1 MAFSSVDIM
10 FNYKKSDEL
19 LKRAIEV
26 TPLGAQT
33 YSKSYRYYCQGDA
46 PTFIDR
52 GEGCYLYDVDGNKF
66 IDFVCAL
73 GPITIGYNNEKVNGA
88 IKKQL
93 DKGISFSLQ
102 SEVEVELAEKI
113 VEIIPC
119 AEMVRFVKNGGDATT
134 AAIRLARAFTNRDL
148 VALSGYH
155 GMHDWS
161 IGSTENNKGIPEDI
175 SNLTKTFEYN
185 NIDSL
190 ENLFNQYPNEIA
202 AVILEPIQANGPKDE
217 FLQKVKELT
226 HKNGAVLIFDEVV
239 SGFRYALGGASEL
252 YDVVPDLAA
261 FGKGMGNGLPIS
273 AIAGKKEIMK
283 QIEEGIFVSTTFGG
297 ESLSMAGSIAAL
309 EILEKDGVYEHIW
322 KLGSILKEGLEKLV
336 KKYELENVVLISGL
350 PPHCGVEFEGI
361 GDLDYLD
368 INSIFSQSMIHNG
381 IISVGINNINLS
393 HTEKEINDYL
403 NAAEEAMINIK
414 KAIAQNSIDGILI
427 GKKVD
432 PVFKRNIVEEN

>member
-1 MAFSSVDIM
+1 MS
-10 FNYKKSDEL
+10 NYKKSDEL

-33 YSKSYRYYCQGDA
+33 YSKSYRYYCQGDS
-46 PTFIDR
+46 PSFIER

-73 GPITIGYNNEKVNGA
+73 GPITIGYNVEEINDAVKN
-88 IKKQL
+88 QL
-93 DKGISFSLQ
+93 EKGISFSLQ
-102 SEVEVELAEKI
+102 AEAEVELAEKI
-113 VEIIPC
+113 IEIIPC

-134 AAIRLARAFTNRDL
+134 AAIRLARAYTNRDL

-161 IGSTENNKGIPEDI
+161 IGSTENNKGIPKEI

-185 NIDSL
+185 DIESL
-190 ENLFNQYPNEIA
+190 EELFNTYPDEIA
-202 AVILEPIQANGPKDE
+202 AVILEPIQANGPKDD

-239 SGFRYALGGASEL
+239 SGFRYALGGASEY
-252 YDVVPDLAA
+252 YDIVPDMAA

-273 AIAGKKEIMK
+273 AVAGKKEIMK

-297 ESLSMAGSIAAL
+297 EALSMAGSLAAL
-309 EILEKDGVYEHIW
+309 KILEKPGVYEHIW
-322 KLGSILKEGLEKLV
+322 NLGSILKEGLEDLI
-336 KKYELENVVLISGL
+336 KKYELEDVILVSGL
-350 PPHCGVEFEGI
+350 PPHCGVEFEDVGS
-361 GDLDYLD
+361 LDYLD
-368 INSIFSQSMIHNG
+368 INSIYSQAMIHNG
-381 IISVGINNINLS
+381 IITVGINNINLS
-393 HTEKEINDYL
+393 HTEKEIDAYL
-403 NAAEEAMINIK
+403 SAAEEAMVDIK
-414 KAIAQNSIDGILI
+414 KAIEQDSTEGILI

>member
-1 MAFSSVDIM
+1 MNS
-10 FNYKKSDEL
+10 YEKSNEL
-19 LKRAIEV
+19 LERAIKV

-46 PTFIDR
+46 PSFIEK

-73 GPITIGYNNEKVNGA
+73 GPITIGYNNEEVNNA

-93 DKGISFSLQ
+93 EKGISFSLQ
-102 SEVEVELAEKI
+102 VEAEVDLAEKI

-134 AAIRLARAFTNRDL
+134 AAIRLARAFTGRDL
-148 VALSGYH
+148 VALAGYH

-161 IGSTENNKGIPEDI
+161 IGSTENNKGIPSEV

-185 NIDSL
+185 DIKSL
-190 ENLFNQYPNEIA
+190 EDLFEEYPNKIA
-202 AVILEPIQANGPKDE
+202 AVILEPIQANGPKDD
-217 FLQKVKELT
+217 FLQKVKDIT
-226 HKNGAVLIFDEVV
+226 HENGAILIFDEVV

-252 YDVVPDLAA
+252 YDIVPDMAA

-273 AIAGKKEIMK
+273 AVAGKKEIME

-297 ESLSMAGSIAAL
+297 EALSMAGSLAAL
-309 EILEKDGVYEHIW
+309 KILEKDGVYEHIW
-322 KLGSILKEGLEKLV
+322 KLGSILKEGLERLIN
-336 KKYELENVVLISGL
+336 KYELEDVILVSGL
-350 PPHCGVEFEGI
+350 PPHCGVEFEDI
-361 GDLDYLD
+361 GSLDYLD
-368 INSIFSQSMIHNG
+368 INSIFSQAMIHNG
-381 IISVGINNINLS
+381 IITVGINNINLS
-393 HTEKEINDYL
+393 HTEKEIDAYL
-403 NAAEEAMINIK
+403 NAAEEAMVNIK
-414 KAIAQNSIDGILI
+414 KAIEQDSTDGILI